1 VRLARDPD
9 RARAGAIRRPGEV
22 NRCRNEGSAAFRHE
36 IVETGMDRHRH
47 KLWNRLG
54 ERLNLHTTFR
64 EYQTVREM
72 LDAVS
77 GGSADAA
84 VAAISVTLGA

>member
-1 VRLARDPD
+1 MKSSE
-9 RARAGAIRRPGEV
+9 GAL
-22 NRCRNEGSAAFRHE
+22 
-36 IVETGMDRHRH
+36 TGIAIE
-47 KLWNRLG
+47 LWNRLG

>member
-1 VRLARDPD
+1 
-9 RARAGAIRRPGEV
+9 
-22 NRCRNEGSAAFRHE
+22 
-36 IVETGMDRHRH
+36 MDRHRH

-84 VAAISVTLGA
+84 VAAISVTH